1 MKSLYNLK
9 WKEGEGSKAG
19 EFKTNKVW
27 FDNFKKRLGFK
38 NIQITGEAPS
48 SDQEETGEL
57 PDAMKKVTEEENLPE
72 HVFNAHRKLPD
83 WSHLEYLQEG
93 RNLEADRN
101 QEMFTFTL
109 SPFSINKAW
118 VLPEA
123 R

>member
-1 MKSLYNLK
+1 M
-9 WKEGEGSKAG
+9 
-19 EFKTNKVW
+19 
-27 FDNFKKRLGFK
+27 LGFK
-38 NIQITGEAPS
+38 NIQITREAPS

-101 QEMFTFTL
+101 QEMFIFAL
-109 SPFSINKAW
+109 SPFSINKA
-118 VLPEA
+118 
-123 R
+123 